1 MNLLSKCSIH
11 FSKNKMSQ
19 IWFWSERRGTKNCCF
34 DKSKKWLIILVRV
47 VNELLVVRQVRKD
60 RLVAPYIPPL
70 RTPI

>member
-19 IWFWSERRGTKNCCF
+19 FLFWSERRGTINCHF
-34 DKSKKWLIILVRV
+34 DKSKKWLVILVKD
-47 VNELLVVRQVRKD
+47 VNELVVRQVRED
-60 RLVAPYIPPL
+60 RLVAPYIRPL

>member
-19 IWFWSERRGTKNCCF
+19 FLFWSERRGTINCHF
-34 DKSKKWLIILVRV
+34 DKSKKWLIILVKD
-47 VNELLVVRQVRKD
+47 VNELVVRQVRED
-60 RLVAPYIPPL
+60 RQVAPYIHPL